1 MTTSTKAAQ
10 ARGLARFGPLLV
22 GLLFV
27 GLAATIV
34 VLVVRLRA
42 SPTWQ
47 VLPTSSASPVLVD
60 GVAIDALDRARLGDW
75 MQTAKELDTQ
85 AAQLSLQ
92 LREYLLCEV
101 GPQTQLAGM
110 KLPPAGDQSMRLVR
124 GTVHVALGSNFPGA
138 LRIYTDHALVEVRQG
153 TCVIEVTAQGT
164 RVGTLSEGVLHA
176 ANAQQS
182 ALAAER
188 ASGLQPLA
196 PRQGWRRLPSG
207 AAEQVVWSEV
217 DERILMQLATQA
229 SERWNRGL

>member
-1 MTTSTKAAQ
+1 MRTSTKAAQ

-217 DERILMQLATQA
+217 DERILMQLGSQA

>member
-1 MTTSTKAAQ
+1 MTTSTQ
-10 ARGLARFGPLLV
+10 ASGLSRFGPLIV
-22 GLLFV
+22 GLLFG

-60 GVAIDALDRARLGDW
+60 GLAIDALDRARLGDW

-124 GTVHVALGSNFPGA
+124 GTLHVALGSNFPGA

-153 TCVIEVTAQGT
+153 TCVIEVSAQGT
-164 RVGTLSEGVLHA
+164 RVGTLSEGVWHA
-176 ANAQQS
+176 TNAQQS

-188 ASGLQPLA
+188 VSGLQPLE
-196 PRQGWRRLPSG
+196 PRQGLRRVANGSVEPV
-207 AAEQVVWSEV
+207 AWSEV
-217 DERILMQLATQA
+217 DERILIQLATQA

>member
-1 MTTSTKAAQ
+1 MRMTTSTKAP
-10 ARGLARFGPLLV
+10 GLSRFGPLLV

-101 GPQTQLAGM
+101 SPQTRLAGM

-124 GTVHVALGSNFPGA
+124 GTLHVALGRNFPGA
-138 LRIYTDHALVEVRQG
+138 LQIYTDHALVEVRQG
-153 TCVIEVTAQGT
+153 TCVIEVSAQGT
-164 RVGTLSEGVLHA
+164 RVGTLTEGVFHA
-176 ANAQQS
+176 ATAQQS
-182 ALAAER
+182 ALASER
-188 ASGLQPLA
+188 ASVLQPLEA
-196 PRQGWRRLPSG
+196 RQGWRRLASG
-207 AAEQVVWSEV
+207 VAEQVPWSEV
-217 DERILMQLATQA
+217 DERILMQLASQA

>member
-10 ARGLARFGPLLV
+10 ALGLARFGPLLV

>member
-1 MTTSTKAAQ
+1 MTTSTKAP
-10 ARGLARFGPLLV
+10 GLSRFGPLLV

-101 GPQTQLAGM
+101 SPQTQLAGM

-124 GTVHVALGSNFPGA
+124 GSLHVALGRNFPGT

-153 TCVIEVTAQGT
+153 TCVIEVNAQGT
-164 RVGTLSEGVLHA
+164 RVGSLSEGVLHA

-182 ALAAER
+182 ALAA
-188 ASGLQPLA
+188 AGATTLQPLE
-196 PRQGWRRLPSG
+196 PRQGVRRSANG
-207 AAEQVVWSEV
+207 TAETVPWAEV